1 MNNNNNYPDIL
12 RSPNRDP
19 ISFMDDSN
27 SHSDY
32 SDFRLPE
39 INNLSSETDSY

>member
-1 MNNNNNYPDIL
+1 MNNSNNYPDIL

-19 ISFMDDSN
+19 ICFMDDSS

-32 SDFRLPE
+32 SDFRLSE
-39 INNLSSETDSY
+39 INNLSSETL